1 MLAIDLLGFTSLALV
16 VGLVIGYRIG
26 KARGAADGDA
36 RCRDSEHRMKEM
48 QSQVKQLLGVNDDS

>member
-1 MLAIDLLGFTSLALV
+1 
-16 VGLVIGYRIG
+16 
-26 KARGAADGDA
+26 GAADGDA